1 MDNTQFL
8 NPELIAQAI
17 AKITENDV
25 YECRIISNSKRN
37 PLSGFF
43 FGTEALLPALQNT
56 VDLRN
61 VNVYITLQSCD
72 RAVYSRAQKDHFLA
86 NQPATSDNDIT
97 GYRWLFIDMDPERVT
112 GVSSTNDELL
122 ESAKLANRV
131 YHYMRD
137 LGFSEPLKA
146 VSGNGCHLLY
156 KINLKNTD
164 ANKEL
169 LQKCLETLALL
180 FNNDKVKIDVVNF
193 NPSRV
198 CKLYGTLAQKGSSTD
213 ERPFRMS
220 YIKNPD
226 ADIQVNEKI
235 YLEKLAAQYPV
246 AEQPKPGNY
255 NNYQPESFDIER
267 FMNEHGIRYKAKP
280 YKDGVKYVLEECPF
294 NSQHH
299 APDSS
304 IFKLRNG
311 ALGFRC
317 LHNSCAD
324 KTWQDVRKLFEPDA
338 YERKSDEY
346 DQRIDFGMKQHNRM
360 KQEQIQ
366 AMQNTDGQPMYYTM
380 ADVFQ
385 LDEPEHEYIK
395 TGITGIDS
403 KLIGLQKAAVSVV
416 SGLRGAAKS
425 TILSEIMLN
434 AVDGGHTVVCYSGE
448 LTAKNFWTWIARQAA
463 GKNNVIP
470 SHKHSDKYVVK
481 PECVQPILDWFGDKL
496 WLYNNNYGNDF
507 AKLAK
512 ALQDACNDHK
522 ADLLVID
529 NMMALSLAGY
539 DTDKYEAQKKF
550 VWDLKRIAK
559 VCNVHV
565 IFVAHPRKSI
575 DFLRLEDI
583 AGTGDI
589 ANTVDNAFIIHRVN
603 NDFKR
608 KTQQMFK
615 WAKDDE
621 RYSADNIIEIAKDR
635 ENGTQDEFVKLWYEF
650 KTKRLLNSVDEY
662 KKYGW
667 ECEYQPEE
675 EDEPF

>member
-112 GVSSTNDELL
+112 GVSSTNDELK
-122 ESAKLANRV
+122 ESAHLANRV
-131 YHYMRD
+131 YHYLRD
-137 LGFSEPLKA
+137 LGFNEPLKA

-156 KINLKNTD
+156 KINLRNTD

-193 NPSRV
+193 NPSRI
-198 CKLYGTLAQKGSSTD
+198 CKLYGTLAQKDSSTD

-246 AEQPKPGNY
+246 AEQPKPAGY
-255 NNYQPESFDIER
+255 NNYQPETFDVEQ
-267 FMNEHGIRYKAKP
+267 FMQEHGIRYTAKP
-280 YKDGVKYVLEECPF
+280 YKDGVKYVLDQCPF

-304 IFKLRNG
+304 IFKLSSG

-338 YERKSDEY
+338 YERRSDEY
-346 DQRIDFGMKQHNRM
+346 DQYIEFGLSQHNRM
-360 KQEQIQ
+360 KQQQIQ
-366 AMQNTDGQPMYYTM
+366 AMQNPDGQPMYYTM
-380 ADVFQ
+380 ADVYQ

-425 TILSEIMLN
+425 TILSQIMLN
-434 AVDGGHTVVCYSGE
+434 AVDEGHVVVCYSGE
-448 LTAKNFWTWIARQAA
+448 LTAKNFWSWISKQAA
-463 GKNNVIP
+463 GKNNIVP
-470 SHKHSDKYVVK
+470 SHKYSDKYVVK
-481 PECVQPILDWFGDKL
+481 QECVQTILTWFGDKL
-496 WLYNNNYGNDF
+496 WLYNNNFGNDF
-507 AKLAK
+507 ARLAK
-512 ALQDACNDHK
+512 DLQDACNTHK

-539 DTDKYEAQKKF
+539 DSDKYEAQKKF

-615 WAKDDE
+615 WPKDDE
-621 RYSADNIIEIAKDR
+621 RYNANNIIEIAKDR
-635 ENGTQDEFVKLWYEF
+635 ENGTQDEFVMLWYEHIS
-650 KTKRLLNSVDEY
+650 KRLLNKRGEY

-667 ECEYQPEE
+667 ECDYQPEDE
-675 EDEPF
+675 EEPF

>member
-156 KINLKNTD
+156 KINLRNSE

-193 NPSRV
+193 NPSRI

-246 AEQPKPGNY
+246 AEQPKPAGY
-255 NNYQPESFDIER
+255 NNYQPESFDVEQ
-267 FMNEHGIRYKAKP
+267 FMNEHGIRYTAKP

-324 KTWQDVRKLFEPDA
+324 KTWQDVRKLYEPDA

-346 DQRIDFGMKQHNRM
+346 DQRIDFGLKQHNRM
-360 KQEQIQ
+360 KQGQIQ
-366 AMQNTDGQPMYYTM
+366 AMQNPDGQPMYYTM

-395 TGITGIDS
+395 TGISGIDS

-434 AVDGGHTVVCYSGE
+434 AVDDGHTVVCYSGE

-463 GKNNVIP
+463 GKNNVVP
-470 SHKHSDKYVVK
+470 SHKHSDKYVVR
-481 PECVQPILDWFGDKL
+481 PECVQAILKWFGDRL

-512 ALQDACNDHK
+512 DLQEACNKHK

-539 DTDKYEAQKKF
+539 DSDKYEAQKKF

-650 KTKRLLNSVDEY
+650 RTKRLLNQKDEY

-667 ECEYQPEE
+667 ECEYQPGE